1 MKLGASGYK
10 INNEVSLSQYLNK
23 ALCLPLILFCLIA
36 HQTMKTTDTFINA
49 FSNMIFY
56 DINVNVRLLAQ
67 EMGKQKM
74 VVKSSKCQWLFEVI
88 VVFS

>member
-1 MKLGASGYK
+1 MFTLD
-10 INNEVSLSQYLNK
+10 IV
-23 ALCLPLILFCLIA
+23 LFNRTSNDENDG
-36 HQTMKTTDTFINA
+36 HINA

-88 VVFS
+88 VVSCIRRK

>member
-1 MKLGASGYK
+1 MFTLGM
-10 INNEVSLSQYLNK
+10 V
-23 ALCLPLILFCLIA
+23 LFNRTSNDENDGHI
-36 HQTMKTTDTFINA
+36 
-49 FSNMIFY
+49 NMIFY

>member
-1 MKLGASGYK
+1 MFTLD
-10 INNEVSLSQYLNK
+10 IV
-23 ALCLPLILFCLIA
+23 LFIRTSNDENDG
-36 HQTMKTTDTFINA
+36 HINA

-67 EMGKQKM
+67 GMGKQKM

-88 VVFS
+88 VLWFF

>member
-1 MKLGASGYK
+1 MFTLD
-10 INNEVSLSQYLNK
+10 IV
-23 ALCLPLILFCLIA
+23 LFNRTSNDENDG
-36 HQTMKTTDTFINA
+36 HINA

-56 DINVNVRLLAQ
+56 YINVNVRLLAQ

>member
-1 MKLGASGYK
+1 MFTLD
-10 INNEVSLSQYLNK
+10 IV
-23 ALCLPLILFCLIA
+23 LFNRTSNDENDG
-36 HQTMKTTDTFINA
+36 HINA

-88 VVFS
+88 VFLIKSCIS

>member
-1 MKLGASGYK
+1 MFTLD
-10 INNEVSLSQYLNK
+10 IV
-23 ALCLPLILFCLIA
+23 LFNSTSNDENDG
-36 HQTMKTTDTFINA
+36 HINA

-88 VVFS
+88 VVFSYLSHA